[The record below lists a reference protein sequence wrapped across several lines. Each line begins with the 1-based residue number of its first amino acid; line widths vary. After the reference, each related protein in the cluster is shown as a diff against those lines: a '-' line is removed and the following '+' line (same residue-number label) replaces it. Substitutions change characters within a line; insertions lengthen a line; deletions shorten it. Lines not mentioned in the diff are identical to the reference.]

1 MIKQQMERQL
11 TVLKDLDGLLT
22 RAATEGQ
29 TGTATAEDVE
39 HLRRYVDDMQRA
51 CNTAIALETALKK
64 SEAPTKRKTRA
75 KKTEAPE
82 PDKAD
87 KADAPAPEPDKADKL
102 ETTTPEPETA
112 AEAEDNDL
120 SFLD

>member
-1 MIKQQMERQL
+1 MIKGKMEQQL
-11 TVLKDLDGLLT
+11 SVLKELNELLV
-22 RAATEGQ
+22 RANTEGQ
-29 TGTATAEDVE
+29 TGTATAEDIE
-39 HLRRYVDDMQRA
+39 HLRKYISDMQRA

-87 KADAPAPEPDKADKL
+87 KL

>member
-39 HLRRYVDDMQRA
+39 HLRRYVDDMRRA
-51 CNTAIALETALKK
+51 CDTAIALETALKK
-64 SEAPTKRKTRA
+64 AEAPTKRKTRA
-75 KKTEAPE
+75 KK
-82 PDKAD
+82 AD
-87 KADAPAPEPDKADKL
+87 TPAPEPDKADK
-102 ETTTPEPETA
+102 TAAPAPEPEA
-112 AEAEDNDL
+112 PAEPEDNDL

>member
-29 TGTATAEDVE
+29 TGTATAEDIE
-39 HLRRYVDDMQRA
+39 HLRRYVDDMRRA
-51 CNTAIALETALKK
+51 CDTAIALETTLKK
-64 SEAPTKRKTRA
+64 AEAPTKRKTRA
-75 KKTEAPE
+75 KK
-82 PDKAD
+82 AD
-87 KADAPAPEPDKADKL
+87 TPAPEPDKAEATIPEPDKA
-102 ETTTPEPETA
+102 EATIPEPETP
-112 AEAEDNDL
+112 AEPEDNDL

>member
-29 TGTATAEDVE
+29 TGTATAEDIE
-39 HLRRYVDDMQRA
+39 HLRRYVDDMRRA
-51 CNTAIALETALKK
+51 CDTAIALETTLKK
-64 SEAPTKRKTRA
+64 AEAPTKRKTRA
-75 KKTEAPE
+75 E
-82 PDKAD
+82 KAD
-87 KADAPAPEPDKADKL
+87 TPAPEPDKAEATIPEPDKA
-102 ETTTPEPETA
+102 EATIPEPETP
-112 AEAEDNDL
+112 AEPEDNDL